1 MNTTEVRKHGTLL
14 AAGSA
19 AALIPLAVLSIGTMR
34 TPAVTHQAEQQGGT
48 ITIESWVYTALSEN
62 NLSAT
67 AWQCSK
73 ISGAISDQSGGPTW
87 QDSAEYAAPTG
98 LTGAAAIAA
107 ANKECADKVP
117 SGGVVLVPP
126 PEPGQYASGTYTATP
141 GAASSGAS
149 TGLTTFYSQQTIA
162 GEKGTIFLT
171 IASTYNITG
180 NDVDVNGVEV
190 PPGRTGPDA
199 TIVITGGTGA
209 YTNLQGSGTWKGDA
223 TMVPWC
229 YRLATVKV
237 WYSSPPDPGK

>member
-1 MNTTEVRKHGTLL
+1 MNATKVRKNGALL

-19 AALIPLAVLSIGTMR
+19 AAVIPLALLSMGTLGA
-34 TPAVTHQAEQQGGT
+34 TAVKHQQEQQGGT
-48 ITIESWVYTALSEN
+48 ITIQSWVYTALSEN

-73 ISGAISDQSGGPTW
+73 ISGAIDDQSGGPTW
-87 QDSAEYAAPTG
+87 QDSAQYAAPTA

-126 PEPGQYASGTYTATP
+126 PEPGQYALGTFTATP
-141 GAASSGAS
+141 GAASSGPA
-149 TGLTTFYSQQTIA
+149 TGLSTFYSQQTIA
-162 GEKGTIFLT
+162 GQKGTIFIT
-171 IASTYNITG
+171 IASTYNITD
-180 NDVDVNGVEV
+180 NAVDVNGVEV

-209 YTNLQGSGTWKGDA
+209 YSGLQGSGTWQGDA
-223 TMVPWC
+223 TMIPWC

-237 WYSSPPDPGK
+237 WYERQ

>member
-1 MNTTEVRKHGTLL
+1 MNTTKVGKNGTLL

-19 AALIPLAVLSIGTMR
+19 AALIPLAVLSMGTMGA
-34 TPAVTHQAEQQGGT
+34 TAVNHQQEQQGGT
-48 ITIESWVYTALSEN
+48 ITIQSWVYTALSEN
-62 NLSAT
+62 NLAAT

-73 ISGAISDQSGGPTW
+73 ISGAINDQSGGPTW
-87 QDSAEYAAPTG
+87 QDSGQYAAPTE
-98 LTGAAAIAA
+98 LTGAAAIAG

-126 PEPGQYASGTYTATP
+126 PEPGQYASGAYTATP
-141 GAASSGAS
+141 SATSSGVA
-149 TGLTTFYSQQTIA
+149 TGLSTFYSQQTIA

-171 IASTYNITG
+171 IASTYNFTD
-180 NDVDVNGVEV
+180 NAVDVNGVEV

-209 YTNLQGSGTWKGDA
+209 YTGLQGSGTWQGDA
-223 TMVPWC
+223 AMTPWC

-237 WYSSPPDPGK
+237 WHSD